1 MKGTPEHCG
10 HAGPG
15 RWDVTYRWSLRRTYT
30 ITAETATEAMRLAEE
45 AWAQD
50 DGADMAGE
58 PDAFT
63 IPNHAPDDVEAE
75 WAGDDDDAGP
85 TTGDWNM
92 DSTRYV
98 DCPDCAR
105 RFDMRDEDNWARLL
119 DHHCP
124 DNTCPDCQGS
134 GYIPAIGPD
143 APDSGYVECDTCHGT
158 GTRA

>member
-30 ITAETATEAMRLAEE
+30 ITAETAAEAMRLAEE

-50 DGADMAGE
+50 DGGDMAGE
-58 PDAFT
+58 SDAFT

-75 WAGDDDDAGP
+75 WVGEDDDDDDDA
-85 TTGDWNM
+85 D
-92 DSTRYV
+92 
-98 DCPDCAR
+98 
-105 RFDMRDEDNWARLL
+105 
-119 DHHCP
+119 
-124 DNTCPDCQGS
+124 TCPDCQGS